1 LKTFLSKNGIGSYA
15 VFVSL
20 FLLLLTGCA
29 TYYQK
34 NEALMSAV
42 YNSNFESANKILSDD
57 VKWEKV
63 KRNRLLFYLNK
74 GTVLWMQGDYVTSN
88 AYFRKAD
95 YFVEDYNLK
104 MGDAVMTMLVN
115 AKMATYGG
123 ESFEQI
129 LLHYYGALN
138 YLALDQPDEALI
150 EGKRMLEK
158 MQKITDKYGN
168 KNKYK
173 RDAFAHNLIGLIYDL
188 KGEYNDAF
196 ISYRNAYEVYKTDY
210 ISQFGTNVPLQ
221 LKKDLIRTA
230 KAIGFYEEQHAY
242 ETEFNLKAEDLDK
255 EKGSVLFF
263 WNNGLGPIKDEFSIN
278 VTIIDYGNGWV
289 QFVNP
294 EFGISIPYRVEN
306 KDQHK
311 DMLAMKIIRLALPKY
326 ITRNPLYAR
335 ALLQSA
341 TKQTPFELTENINAI
356 AYKSLA
362 DRMGKEL
369 AVGLMR
375 VALKQL
381 AVYTAQQNKDQQGLA
396 AAAMLYSAISEQ
408 ADTRNWQLLPYSI
421 NYARMQLDTG
431 NQKIDFMAYN
441 TDNQLGAQKSFD
453 LNIPKGKTKVLSIQT
468 LEFAGFSGN

>member
-1 LKTFLSKNGIGSYA
+1 
-15 VFVSL
+15 
-20 FLLLLTGCA
+20 
-29 TYYQK
+29 
-34 NEALMSAV
+34 MSAV

-95 YFVEDYNLK
+95 YFVEDYNLN

-221 LKKDLIRTA
+221 LKKDL
-230 KAIGFYEEQHAY
+230 
-242 ETEFNLKAEDLDK
+242 N
-255 EKGSVLFF
+255 
-263 WNNGLGPIKDEFSIN
+263 
-278 VTIIDYGNGWV
+278 
-289 QFVNP
+289 
-294 EFGISIPYRVEN
+294 
-306 KDQHK
+306 
-311 DMLAMKIIRLALPKY
+311 
-326 ITRNPLYAR
+326 
-335 ALLQSA
+335 
-341 TKQTPFELTENINAI
+341 
-356 AYKSLA
+356 
-362 DRMGKEL
+362 
-369 AVGLMR
+369 
-375 VALKQL
+375 
-381 AVYTAQQNKDQQGLA
+381 QQ
-396 AAAMLYSAISEQ
+396 
-408 ADTRNWQLLPYSI
+408 W
-421 NYARMQLDTG
+421 
-431 NQKIDFMAYN
+431 
-441 TDNQLGAQKSFD
+441 
-453 LNIPKGKTKVLSIQT
+453 
-468 LEFAGFSGN
+468 